1 MKTQLVT
8 LALLLCSTG
17 AFAQT
22 LEQSFR
28 NLIAEFKQN
37 PYAYVQA
44 NYANDFRFIGGQNG
58 EFRTKDRMLGPTT
71 KVEDIQT
78 TDLKFYESGD
88 LAVVSGINT
97 TRFASSNGG
106 QANTYK
112 DAFTYTF
119 RKLNG
124 QWKHVAMQHTKID
137 YDTPGQVAADEA
149 AIRKACNDFS
159 EQWDKRNQPGV
170 LAHLADVPY
179 ASRYWTNNA
188 YNGSVAIREVVT
200 KAVEASPQPTGIKR
214 QTSNW
219 QLKPLGD
226 TYYWVTFSQA
236 ITRPDGTTKYEKE
249 ARLLEK
255 MVQPDGSGQ
264 WKTVSFITLPMTKGE

>member
-8 LALLLCSTG
+8 LALLLFSTG

-37 PYAYVQA
+37 PYAYVKG
-44 NYANDFRFIGGQNG
+44 NYTNDFRFIAGHNG
-58 EFRTKDRMLGPTT
+58 EFRTKDRMVGPDT
-71 KVEDIQT
+71 KVEDIQA

-97 TRFASSNGG
+97 TRFASPKGG
-106 QANTYK
+106 QASTYK

-149 AIRKACNDFS
+149 AIKAVLEGHSQAVLNRDVEKAISYFANSPNTVILYQQPGGGYLRGYELVANAYRKAVTGAKSDEKLTTADYRYRILGSSAFVTYI
-159 EQWDKRNQPGV
+159 ETYTKPDGV
-170 LAHLADVPY
+170 V
-179 ASRYWTNNA
+179 SRT
-188 YNGSVAIREVVT
+188 ST
-200 KAVEASPQPTGIKR
+200 KA
-214 QTSNW
+214 N
-219 QLKPLGD
+219 
-226 TYYWVTFSQA
+226 YM
-236 ITRPDGTTKYEKE
+236 EKE
-249 ARLLEK
+249 
-255 MVQPDGSGQ
+255 GGQ
-264 WKTVSFITLPMTKGE
+264 WKMVSNFWMEDKKAK